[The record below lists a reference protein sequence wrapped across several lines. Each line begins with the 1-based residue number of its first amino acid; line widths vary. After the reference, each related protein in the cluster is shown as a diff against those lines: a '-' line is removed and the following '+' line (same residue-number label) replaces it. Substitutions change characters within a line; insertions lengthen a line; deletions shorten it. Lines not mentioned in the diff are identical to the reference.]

1 MPLGSFEMFHT
12 GPLNGE
18 VAAKQPSERHWRLW
32 KRSCLEARQKQTKQT
47 NKKLQPPPSSHINHD
62 CLEWQRRDRWR
73 RPAISKRLV
82 LAPHPQQINEI
93 DVDTWYL
100 PGSLA
105 ASEERELEG
114 GLRLRGVTDRGG
126 KPQSGEI
133 RRALRGSISISG
145 DWFQQFTQCSE
156 TSPRRSWH

>member
-1 MPLGSFEMFHT
+1 MPIGSFEMVHT
-12 GPLNGE
+12 GPLTVE
-18 VAAKQPSERHWRLW
+18 VAAKQPFERNRRLW

-47 NKKLQPPPSSHINHD
+47 NKKPPPSNHTNRD
-62 CLEWQRRDRWR
+62 CLVWQRRDRWR
-73 RPAISKRLV
+73 RPAISRRLV

-93 DVDTWYL
+93 DVDTLYL

-126 KPQSGEI
+126 KPRSGEI
-133 RRALRGSISISG
+133 RRAFRWSISISG
-145 DWFQQFTQCSE
+145 DWFLQFTQCSE
-156 TSPRRSWH
+156 TSPRQSWY